1 MILAMSVNEAI
12 LPKPEEGVAIDWEAV
27 VAYLNQA
34 DLKTVGANDLCERFN
49 VPKPVAEAILFKA
62 LRGEGLRQRRTRE
75 FDWNRIRRR
84 LIPIQEAFKRLAQNP
99 IVFLT
104 VTSIAGGI
112 WFFLIQ
118 HIRRWGFPEDH
129 PARLPLGITSV
140 VGAVVMVVY
149 QFAFLFQR
157 AKSRLALLGTAI
169 FSATVAITGFLWWI
183 VSRAGKGMSLVDVG
197 LGVFLCIFVALLLGA
212 IYSAC
217 SIITVCVAIFIT
229 DREEQSRAT
238 KLNRKELLAYYFSLR
253 KRLESGETV
262 IVESSRFLERLRSNS
277 IRLSWIT
284 GLGYGF
290 VGVAISLAFG
300 LRTDG
305 TGADGPMQVIGGTLA
320 GLIGLLSFV
329 WVCLLA
335 FAEIRMRDVIKVV
348 ALFLLASTVPLLI
361 PFGEF
366 GPKYV
371 WDHIGTVIGSGVVM
385 LLLAGFTH
393 LGSTFY
399 FAAENVRKR
408 EMGDTATLLA
418 EMVVVQRRLA
428 EGGTTIAVMVVDI
441 VKSRDLK
448 AGEDPLTVEHCFA
461 QFHQWVRQ
469 VARDHSG
476 RILSTAGDNAIL
488 TFQRASDGVTAARR
502 MQREI
507 AWFNQTHNRL
517 TGQFAV
523 RIGLHA
529 GDVVADVHDVEYADV
544 IDVAAHSEKGAPVG
558 GIVATEAFI
567 ALHQDPGAERTEQTV
582 DGWKLYSIPNEAPEE
597 PDFVRVATL
606 EASPA

>member
-1 MILAMSVNEAI
+1 MILAMSGSATT
-12 LPKPEEGVAIDWEAV
+12 LPNNPEPAAIDWESV
-27 VAYLNQA
+27 VSYLNQA
-34 DLKTVGANDLCERFN
+34 DLKTVGAADLCERFN

-62 LRGEGLRQRRTRE
+62 LRGEGLRQKRSRE

-99 IVFLT
+99 LVFLT
-104 VTSIAGGI
+104 VTSIAGAI

-118 HIRRWGFPEDH
+118 YVRRLGFPEGH
-129 PARLPLGITSV
+129 PARLPLGITSI
-140 VGAVVMVVY
+140 VGAVAMVVY

-169 FSATVAITGFLWWI
+169 FSATVAVTGFLWWI
-183 VSRAGKGMSLVDVG
+183 ASRANKGMSWFDVG
-197 LGVFLCIFVALLLGA
+197 MGVFLAVFAGLGLGA
-212 IYSAC
+212 VYSAC
-217 SIITVCVAIFIT
+217 SITTVCVAIFLT
-229 DREEQSRAT
+229 DREEQNRAA

-253 KRLESGETV
+253 KRLESGQTV
-262 IVESSRFLERLRSNS
+262 IVESSPFLEHLRTHSV
-277 IRLSWIT
+277 RLSWIT
-284 GLGYGF
+284 GFGF
-290 VGVAISLAFG
+290 GLIGVALSLAFG

-305 TGADGPMQVIGGTLA
+305 SGGNGVMQAVGGTLA
-320 GLIGLLSFV
+320 GLSGLVSFV

-348 ALFLLASTVPLLI
+348 GIFLLASSVPLLVPI
-361 PFGEF
+361 GEF
-366 GPKYV
+366 GPKYL
-371 WDHIGTVIGSGVVM
+371 WDHFGTVVGSGFVM
-385 LLLAGFTH
+385 MLLAGFTH

-399 FAAENVRKR
+399 FAAENVKKR

-488 TFQRASDGVTAARR
+488 TFQRASDAVTASRR

-517 TGQFAV
+517 KGQFAV
-523 RIGLHA
+523 RIGMHA

-567 ALHQDPGAERTEQTV
+567 ALHQDPGAERTENTV
-582 DGWKLYSIPNEAPEE
+582 DGWRLYSISNEAPEE
-597 PDFVRVATL
+597 PEYLRPATL

>member
-1 MILAMSVNEAI
+1 MILAMAGSATT
-12 LPKPEEGVAIDWEAV
+12 LPHNPEPATIDWESV
-27 VAYLNQA
+27 VSFLNQV
-34 DLKTVGANDLCERFN
+34 DLKEVAPQDLCERFN
-49 VPKPVAEAILFKA
+49 VPKPVAEAILSKA
-62 LRGEGLRQRRTRE
+62 LRGEGLRQKRTKE

-84 LIPIQEAFKRLAQNP
+84 IIPIQAGLKRLAQNP
-99 IVFLT
+99 LVFLT
-104 VTSIAGGI
+104 VTSLAGAI
-112 WFFLIQ
+112 WFLLIHQ
-118 HIRRWGFPEDH
+118 IRRMGFPEGH
-129 PARLPLGITSV
+129 PARLPLGVTSI
-140 VGAVVMVVY
+140 VGALAMVMY

-157 AKSRLALLGTAI
+157 AKSRIALLGTGI
-169 FSATVAITGFLWWI
+169 FSATAVITGIIWWI
-183 VSRAGKGMSLVDVG
+183 VVRVGSGMSLFDVG
-197 LGVFLCIFVALLLGA
+197 AGIFISIFAGLVLGA

-217 SIITVCVAIFIT
+217 AITTVCVAIFLT

-238 KLNRKELLAYYFSLR
+238 KLNRKELLAYYFTLR
-253 KRLESGETV
+253 KRLESGETI
-262 IVESSRFLERLRSNS
+262 IVESSQFLERLRANS
-277 IRLSWIT
+277 IRLAWTT
-284 GLGYGF
+284 GVGYGL
-290 VGVAISLAFG
+290 VSMLLSVVFG
-300 LRTDG
+300 IRTDG
-305 TGADGPMQVIGGTLA
+305 MNSTGAIQIVGGT
-320 GLIGLLSFV
+320 LIGLLGLASFL

-335 FAEIRMRDVIKVV
+335 FAEIRMRRVLKVV
-348 ALFLLASTVPLLI
+348 GIFLLTSSLPLAI
-361 PFGEF
+361 PIGEF
-366 GPKYV
+366 GPRYL
-371 WDHIGTVIGSGVVM
+371 WDHIGTVIGSGIVM
-385 LLLAGFTH
+385 LLLSGFTH

-408 EMGDTATLLA
+408 ELGDTATLLA

-507 AWFNQTHNRL
+507 AWFNRTHNRL
-517 TGQFAV
+517 KGEFAV

-567 ALHQDPGAERTEQTV
+567 ALHQDPGAERTENMV
-582 DGWKLYSIPNEAPEE
+582 DGWRLYSIPNEAPEE
-597 PDFVRVATL
+597 PEFFMAPPL

>member
-1 MILAMSVNEAI
+1 MILAMSGKQAI
-12 LPKPEEGVAIDWEAV
+12 LPNPPEGVAVDWESV
-27 VAYLNQA
+27 VSYLNQA
-34 DLKTVGANDLCERFN
+34 DLKTVGANDLCERFD

-62 LRGEGLRQRRTRE
+62 LRGEGMRQRRTRE

-112 WFFLIQ
+112 WFLLVQ
-118 HIRRWGFPEDH
+118 HIRRWGFPEGH
-129 PARLPLGITSV
+129 PARLPLGVTSV
-140 VGAVVMVVY
+140 VGSVVMVIY

-183 VSRAGKGMSLVDVG
+183 AVRSGKGMSLFDVG
-197 LGVFLCIFVALLLGA
+197 MGAFLCIFVGLLLGA
-212 IYSAC
+212 VYSAC
-217 SIITVCVAIFIT
+217 SLITVCVAIFLT
-229 DREEQSRAT
+229 DREEQTRAA
-238 KLNRKELLAYYFSLR
+238 KLNRKELLAYYFTLR
-253 KRLESGETV
+253 KKLESGETV
-262 IVESSRFLERLRSNS
+262 IVESSPFLEKLRRNS
-277 IRLSWIT
+277 IRLAWTT
-284 GLGYGF
+284 GLGFGLSGIL
-290 VGVAISLAFG
+290 VGLAFG
-300 LRTDG
+300 LRPDG
-305 TGADGPMQVIGGTLA
+305 TSSNGTMQMIGGTLA
-320 GLIGLLSFV
+320 GLLALASFV

-335 FAEIRMRDVIKVV
+335 FAEIRMRDVLKV
-348 ALFLLASTVPLLI
+348 AAYYLLATSAPLIL
-361 PFGEF
+361 PVGGF
-366 GPKYV
+366 GPRYL
-371 WDHIGTVIGSGVVM
+371 WDHMGTVVGSGTVM
-385 LLLAGFTH
+385 LLLCGFTH

-488 TFQRASDGVTAARR
+488 TFQRASDAVTASRR

-517 TGQFAV
+517 KGAFAV
-523 RIGLHA
+523 RIGMHA

-582 DGWKLYSIPNEAPEE
+582 DGWRLYSISNEAPEE

>member
-1 MILAMSVNEAI
+1 MILAMAGSATT
-12 LPKPEEGVAIDWEAV
+12 LPNNPEPAAIDWESV
-27 VAYLNQA
+27 VSFLNQA
-34 DLKTVGANDLCERFN
+34 DLKQVSAQDLCDRFN

-62 LRGEGLRQRRTRE
+62 LRGEGLRQKRSRE

-84 LIPIQEAFKRLAQNP
+84 LIPIQEGLKRLSQNP
-99 IVFLT
+99 LVFLT
-104 VTSIAGGI
+104 VTSLAGGL
-112 WFFLIQ
+112 WFLLI
-118 HIRRWGFPEDH
+118 HEIRRMGFPEGH
-129 PARLPLGITSV
+129 PARLPLGVTSI
-140 VGAVVMVVY
+140 VGSLAMVIY

-157 AKSRLALLGTAI
+157 AKSRIALLGTGI
-169 FSATVAITGFLWWI
+169 FSATAVITGVIWWVAARI
-183 VSRAGKGMSLVDVG
+183 GKGMSLFDFGAGIFIAIFVG
-197 LGVFLCIFVALLLGA
+197 LVLGA

-217 SIITVCVAIFIT
+217 AITTVCVAIFLT

-253 KRLESGETV
+253 KRLESGETI
-262 IVESSRFLERLRSNS
+262 IVESSQFLEKLRSQS
-277 IRLSWIT
+277 VRLAWIT
-284 GLGYGF
+284 GLAYGLA
-290 VGVAISLAFG
+290 GVVLSVVFG
-300 LRTDG
+300 IRTDG
-305 TGADGPMQVIGGTLA
+305 TGNSGTIQIVGGSLL
-320 GLIGLLSFV
+320 GLMGLLSFI

-335 FAEIRMRDVIKVV
+335 FAEIRMRQVLKVV
-348 ALFLLASTVPLLI
+348 GIFLLASSLPLAI
-361 PFGEF
+361 PLGEF
-366 GPKYV
+366 GPVYL
-371 WDHIGTVIGSGVVM
+371 WSHLGTVVGSGIVM

-399 FAAENVRKR
+399 FAAENVKKR
-408 EMGDTATLLA
+408 ELGDTATLLA

-517 TGQFAV
+517 KGEFAV

-567 ALHQDPGAERTEQTV
+567 ALHQDPGAERTENMV
-582 DGWKLYSIPNEAPEE
+582 DGWRLYSISNEAPEE
-597 PDFVRVATL
+597 PDFLMSPPL